1 MNEEEF
7 IEFFTQIE
15 KLKTTIRHSWT
26 SDKNRK
32 ESTAEH
38 SWMLSMLALI
48 SLPKLGDN
56 VDGLRILKLS
66 IVHDFTEA
74 LAGDIPTHDQTD
86 ADDKQKNERAAK
98 EKMLSNLPDDIA
110 KEIDD
115 LWEEYEAQETR
126 ESKIVKALDKIEVGF
141 QHNTADFST
150 WNDED
155 KGYPINYAEKYS
167 EIDPFLKELNRI
179 NMNWRK
185 KKLSDGK

>member
-38 SWMLSMLALI
+38 FWMLSMLALI

-74 LAGDIPTHDQTD
+74 LAGYIPTHDQTD
-86 ADDKQKNERAAK
+86 SDDKQKNERA
-98 EKMLSNLPDDIA
+98 A

-141 QHNTADFST
+141 QHNAADFST